1 MAKVLM
7 GSRAARMGEIADALE
22 AEGHEVVIVPRRAP
36 AGSFQIPDADEIA
49 TYWKDAD
56 AFVFTGRDLVTREAL
71 QGAPNL
77 KVGASSIIGTEN
89 IDVDAATDL
98 GIAIGYGATPENLLG
113 VAEAVV
119 MLSAALVKGLPAKW
133 GALRSGG
140 YRVENPGHMVMNA
153 TIGLIGLGNIGRAVA
168 ERLQGWNTTIIAADP
183 YVDPKVAEALNVKLV
198 DLDTLLQTADVVS
211 IMVTLNDETRHLIG
225 ERELALMKPGAYL
238 INTSRGGAID
248 EPFLI
253 QALDSGRLGGAAID
267 VWEEEP
273 ARPDHPLRTHPNV
286 IATGHN
292 VGHSEEVYASLGP
305 AAVENILRGLR
316 GERPLYLRNP
326 DVLPR
331 WHERLQ
337 RLGVEPIKVTP

>member
-1 MAKVLM
+1 
-7 GSRAARMGEIADALE
+7 
-22 AEGHEVVIVPRRAP
+22 
-36 AGSFQIPDADEIA
+36 
-49 TYWKDAD
+49 
-56 AFVFTGRDLVTREAL
+56 
-71 QGAPNL
+71 
-77 KVGASSIIGTEN
+77 
-89 IDVDAATDL
+89 
-98 GIAIGYGATPENLLG
+98 
-113 VAEAVV
+113 
-119 MLSAALVKGLPAKW
+119 
-133 GALRSGG
+133 
-140 YRVENPGHMVMNA
+140 
-153 TIGLIGLGNIGRAVA
+153 
-168 ERLQGWNTTIIAADP
+168 
-183 YVDPKVAEALNVKLV
+183 
-198 DLDTLLQTADVVS
+198 
-211 IMVTLNDETRHLIG
+211 MVTLNDETRHLIG

-253 QALDSGRLGGAAID
+253 EALNSGRLGGAAID

-273 ARPDHPLRTHPNV
+273 ARPDHPLRSHPNV

-326 DVLPR
+326 DVLAR